1 MISVRVYYHI
11 PHDIVIVISKFFSV
25 RLVNSSVLEKSLRM
39 EPINISTAS
48 QANVVDLHIF
58 RILNRHH
65 QPVSSVG
72 GAGGRGG
79 GGSLFS
85 TVSPCEGQCHG

>member
-25 RLVNSSVLEKSLRM
+25 RLVNSSVLEKSVRM
-39 EPINISTAS
+39 GIINITTAS
-48 QANVVDLHIF
+48 QANVVDLQNSEQTPPAC
-58 RILNRHH
+58 ILR
-65 QPVSSVG
+65 